1 MTPISA
7 PKKRLQKPKYAKGE
21 AKLKLLRFDP
31 PDLALI
37 ERAAKSLNPPPT
49 SSYYIVRAAVERAR
63 YDLRLPQV
71 PPS

>member
-37 ERAAKSLNPPPT
+37 ERAAKSLKPPPT
-49 SSYYIVRAAVERAR
+49 SSYYIVQASVAQAKR
-63 YDLRLPQV
+63 DLGIPA
-71 PPS
+71 